1 MLQIKLHTH
10 WLDVDKNTT
19 IQWEIENPLFTQGEL
34 LGDVSGNFSVPAFIN
49 LPSCVTML
57 IGVFASCPSLATIIL
72 PLCTN
77 LGGTVGD
84 DNVYMRGRLYP
95 LQTKTKQWQQIK

>member
-34 LGDVSGNFSVPAFIN
+34 LGDVSGNFSVPATPN
-49 LPSCVTML
+49 N
-57 IGVFASCPSLATIIL
+57 ATAFSYAHIISHY
-72 PLCTN
+72 TN
-77 LGGTVGD
+77 GQPQYSGD
-84 DNVYMRGRLYP
+84 QILELVAWL
-95 LQTKTKQWQQIK
+95 LVVQQRSKRS

>member
-34 LGDVSGNFSVPAFIN
+34 LGDVSGNFSVPATPN
-49 LPSCVTML
+49 
-57 IGVFASCPSLATIIL
+57 PSLATIIL

>member
-34 LGDVSGNFSVPAFIN
+34 LGDVSGNFSVPATPN
-49 LPSCVTML
+49 N
-57 IGVFASCPSLATIIL
+57 ATAFSFCIVSKFGYNNFTAMYEL
-72 PLCTN
+72 RRN
-77 LGGTVGD
+77 GG
-84 DNVYMRGRLYP
+84 R
-95 LQTKTKQWQQIK
+95 